1 MVTAVRRRY
10 HRFIYTEGI
19 EMQVNISAEAAKM
32 VLGEYGYFVGAQ
44 ACHVGAF
51 AGHTAASGLRF
62 LADILDTGA
71 DYLEKKGNDWDTA
84 SKAIE
89 LIRSGAVDM
98 AQLQQIAAGNTV
110 NATKKAT
117 PKKTQEEV
125 KKDPVKQTEVV
136 SEETYTPEELAEMLV

>member
-1 MVTAVRRRY
+1 
-10 HRFIYTEGI
+10 
-19 EMQVNISAEAAKM
+19 MQINISAEAAKM
-32 VLGEYGYFVGAQ
+32 VIGEYGYFVGAQ

-62 LADILDTGA
+62 LADILDSGA

-110 NATKKAT
+110 NATKETT
-117 PKKTQEEV
+117 PKQTAL
-125 KKDPVKQTEVV
+125 KDPKVEEKKTEIVT
-136 SEETYTPEELAEMLV
+136 EETYTPEELAEMLV

>member
-1 MVTAVRRRY
+1 
-10 HRFIYTEGI
+10 
-19 EMQVNISAEAAKM
+19 MQINVSAEAAKM

-98 AQLQQIAAGNTV
+98 AQLQKIAAGN
-110 NATKKAT
+110 AIDAAKKST
-117 PKKTQEEV
+117 PKEV

-136 SEETYTPEELAEMLV
+136 PEEAYTPEELAEMLV

>member
-1 MVTAVRRRY
+1 
-10 HRFIYTEGI
+10 
-19 EMQVNISAEAAKM
+19 MQVNISAEAAKM
-32 VLGEYGYFVGAQ
+32 VLGEYGYFVGAK

-51 AGHTAASGLRF
+51 AGHTTASGLRF
-62 LADILDTGA
+62 LADILDSGA

-110 NATKKAT
+110 NATKETT
-117 PKKTQEEV
+117 PKQTAL
-125 KKDPVKQTEVV
+125 KDPKVEEKKTEIVT
-136 SEETYTPEELAEMLV
+136 EETYTPEELAEMLV